1 MFKVG
6 QEVFSATHGKGVVT
20 IAVDAIM
27 FYPVEVKFDSGIVEA
42 YTLDGKLFVYASNP
56 DLVAIP

>member
-20 IAVDAIM
+20 KAVGEIV
-27 FYPVEVKFDSGIVEA
+27 FYPVEVKFDSGTVEA